1 MLIPSVHIHEDF
13 MRTVSALS
21 ASLEYFTDRDGK
33 FECVV
38 SGGHPKPNVA
48 LYIGNDTKN
57 VVALFAPHMI
67 VDKKIRG
74 DTVGLKNFE
83 YTVTRSSNSFRL
95 KPERDGAKI
104 RCVGSVGNGVDD
116 VVQEVVVLVIG
127 RSCWTFVQFQTPE
140 LNIMTNLFSRT

>member
-1 MLIPSVHIHEDF
+1 MLIPSVHIHEGF

-38 SGGHPKPNVA
+38 SGGNPKPNVA

-57 VVALFAPHMI
+57 VMALFAPHMN

-74 DTVGLKNFE
+74 ETVGLKYFE
-83 YTVTRSSNSFRL
+83 YTVTRYSKSFRL
-95 KPERDGAKI
+95 KPEHDGAKI
-104 RCVGSVGNGVDD
+104 RCVGSVGHGVDD
-116 VVQEVVVLVIG
+116 VDQEVEVRVIG
-127 RSCWTFVQFQTPE
+127 RSCWSYFQFQTPG
-140 LNIMTNLFSRT
+140 LNV